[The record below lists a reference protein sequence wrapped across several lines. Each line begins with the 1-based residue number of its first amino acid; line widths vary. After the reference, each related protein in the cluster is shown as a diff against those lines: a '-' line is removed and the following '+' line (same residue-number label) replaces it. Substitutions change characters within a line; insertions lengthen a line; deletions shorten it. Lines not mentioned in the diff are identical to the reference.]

1 MYLSKNDKV
10 VYNDS
15 TGALVYGVL
24 FSLHWPSCEK
34 STPYRLV
41 WAPDPAVWHLSFF
54 CVEFWPLQYIFYRGT
69 ENKIDTLQTTC
80 LLKHISKNKKCECQY
95 DIITSI
101 QTNMERKIIIFNRI
115 KIVILNFLSYVCFA
129 NNKWNLGFLLFF
141 TYLL

>member
-1 MYLSKNDKV
+1 MYLLWFGPCGFQISIKLTGL
-10 VYNDS
+10 S
-15 TGALVYGVL
+15 TAPNCNIT
-24 FSLHWPSCEK
+24 SLQ
-34 STPYRLV
+34 YRLV

-129 NNKWNLGFLLFF
+129 NNKWNLGFSLFF
-141 TYLL
+141 THLL